1 MTTPLST
8 DIYKS
13 PLYQEPFD
21 LSGLPLRP
29 IDLLEHMLA
38 TGSTGSGKT
47 RSFLMPLI
55 EKILRRFGTN
65 STDKAGMFLMDAKGD
80 MSQLAVEC
88 ARRAGREED
97 VYILGEGGNCWYAVF
112 DQFDGDATRI
122 ANFLFEILEDRT
134 SKGSLARGGS
144 NESFWE
150 ENARRLLR
158 TAIIFAKSTHGD
170 SMGGLTGI
178 ADAVDLILSI
188 KRPPE
193 FYSDDEEDEGKKQ
206 LGFCI
211 FQAKEGY
218 QKGCI
223 TTQEMSD
230 FERYISQDVA
240 GGNDKT
246 WSTIANMTRNY
257 LAQFSQPALRQLFE
271 PDPTKTKI
279 TPEEIVDRGLLL
291 IVSLSP
297 AIYGEASA
305 PFRMAVKKSF
315 CERILQRVH
324 LCIMEEDKPR
334 VINQHRPV
342 LYVCDEFHTTL
353 SAGSG
358 GEAFFLDRAREF
370 RCMCVLATQGISAI
384 QSVLGNA
391 YLCDHLLNNCR
402 TKFFFANDCP
412 VTSNYF
418 ERLGGEE
425 DRKVVSTTYQPRV
438 APARFRLPNHKYAEP
453 QAMRMINRSTD
464 TRRLPKFSAAELG
477 KLPNGTALVVTKGRD
492 LQKFTRDPAEYGA
505 NSPAWDADTVEPIGD
520 ISE

>member
-1 MTTPLST
+1 MNTTPS
-8 DIYKS
+8 INIHES
-13 PLYQEPFD
+13 PLYQEPID
-21 LSGLPLRP
+21 LSGVLLRP
-29 IDLLEHMLA
+29 IDLFEHIIA

-55 EKILRRFGTN
+55 ENLLRRFGGD
-65 STDKAGMFLMDAKGD
+65 SADKAGMFLMDAKGD

-97 VYILGEGGNCWYAVF
+97 VYILGEGGNCWFAVF
-112 DQFDGDATRI
+112 DQFGGDATKI

-134 SKGSLARGGS
+134 SKGALTRGGS
-144 NESFWE
+144 NDSFWE

-158 TAIIFAKSTHGD
+158 ASVILAKSTHGD
-170 SMGGLTGI
+170 SVGGLSGI
-178 ADAVDLILSI
+178 SDAVNRILALMQN
-188 KRPPE
+188 E
-193 FYSDDEEDEGKKQ
+193 GFGDDETEDDDTKNQAAFILKVKFGYKK
-206 LGFCI
+206 GW
-211 FQAKEGY
+211 
-218 QKGCI
+218 I

-230 FERYISQDVA
+230 FEMYIKHDVSC
-240 GGNDKT
+240 GSEKT
-246 WSTIANMTRNY
+246 WGTIANMTRNY

-271 PDPTKTKI
+271 PDPSKARI
-279 TPEEIVDRGLLL
+279 TPEDIIDRGLLL

-297 AIYGEASA
+297 AIYGEAST
-305 PFRMAVKKSF
+305 PFRVAVKKAF

-324 LCIMEEDKPR
+324 LCMMEDDKPR
-334 VINQHRPV
+334 LINQHRPV

-353 SAGSG
+353 STGSG

-412 VTSNYF
+412 ITSNYF

-425 DRKVVSTTYQPRV
+425 DRKVVSTSYQPRV
-438 APARFRLPNHKYAEP
+438 APARFRLPNHKFEEP
-453 QAMRMINRSTD
+453 QTMRMVCVSSDI
-464 TRRLPKFSAAELG
+464 RRLPKFCAADLG
-477 KLPNGTALVVTKGRD
+477 KLPNGSALVVTKGRN
-492 LQKFTRDPAEYGA
+492 LHKFTRDPAAYSA
-505 NSPAWDADTVEPIGD
+505 NSVEPPVTD
-520 ISE
+520 ENPASAA